1 MADLSFRDIYKQ
13 EYREEGLLFDGE
25 LSQDEGESGEEPPNE
40 EDVGDSGEESF
51 ISFEDERD
59 EDEAEEAQE
68 ESKRRAELR
77 EMMSEQQ
84 KAVVAFVSQSAAADV
99 EKGKAVKQQRST
111 FDALLN
117 TRIRLQKAIIATN
130 SFDTLEDHET
140 IRAAEEAALRLWTSL
155 NDLRQNISTAKTT
168 KPGDK
173 RKRNYDTATSSW
185 ELWNAVQD
193 YEPTA
198 LSQRRATLE
207 KWSSKVR
214 GATTL
219 PLSKRLNNTA
229 AQQTITDVLTEQLS
243 NPERLIKRTQVP
255 RSCAPVQASIGV
267 HEAPEIFDD
276 ADFYQLL
283 LKELVDQRMV
293 DNTTST
299 ASLQNGAAQWQAA
312 REARTKKN
320 VDTKASKARKLRYT
334 VHEKLQN
341 FMAPEDRGSWSTRQT
356 DELFGSLLGRKMG
369 LGEDMALEDSEKEDL
384 GEAGLM
390 LFRG

>member
-1 MADLSFRDIYKQ
+1 MDS
-13 EYREEGLLFDGE
+13 EGEEVLDGD
-25 LSQDEGESGEEPPNE
+25 LSQDDNEREEAE
-40 EDVGDSGEESF
+40 ENSSGEESF
-51 ISFEDERD
+51 DSSGNEIDD
-59 EDEAEEAQE
+59 VEADEAQE

-77 EMMSEQQ
+77 KMMNEQQ
-84 KAVVAFVSQSAAADV
+84 KAVVANVSQSAAADV

-111 FDALLN
+111 FDTLLN
-117 TRIRLQKAIIATN
+117 TRIRLQKGLVATN
-130 SFDTLEDHET
+130 SLTTVED
-140 IRAAEEAALRLWTSL
+140 RKVVKGAEEAALRLWNVL
-155 NDLRQNISTAKTT
+155 NDLRQDISTATVT
-168 KPGDK
+168 KAGDK
-173 RKRNYDTATSSW
+173 RKRDFDITTPSS
-185 ELWNAVQD
+185 ELWASMATH
-193 YEPTA
+193 ESAAIP
-198 LSQRRATLE
+198 QRHATLE

-229 AQQTITDVLTEQLS
+229 VQQTITDVLIEQLS
-243 NPERLIKRTQVP
+243 NPERLIQRTNVP
-255 RSCAPVQASIGV
+255 RSCAPVQASKGV
-267 HEAPEIFDD
+267 HESPEIFDD

-293 DNTTST
+293 DSTTSNT
-299 ASLQNGAAQWQAA
+299 ALQNGVAQWQAA

-341 FMAPEDRGSWSTRQT
+341 FMAPEDRGSWGTRQI
-356 DELFGSLLGRKMG
+356 DELFGSLLGRRMG
-369 LGEDMALEDSEKEDL
+369 LGEDMAMEDSENEDL